1 MFSLGSGVID
11 QSGQH
16 NEALPQRREGKKE
29 GRRGEGKRKNKR
41 GKGEGKGLDSREGN
55 GGEQKKLVRR
65 VQLYIFLLLTAN
77 KE

>member
-1 MFSLGSGVID
+1 
-11 QSGQH
+11 
-16 NEALPQRREGKKE
+16 
-29 GRRGEGKRKNKR
+29 
-41 GKGEGKGLDSREGN
+41 LDSREGN